1 VQGQGW
7 LGVPVALRRAGL
19 CCAAHR
25 APLRG
30 SRPLRA
36 SIPDASAPPA
46 AAGDAARSRLPRPA
60 AFRPAGRHGPGGQSP
75 LRRSPRGVFSRAS
88 GTHSH
93 RCTFAVLLREQ
104 VANTRPPSKKGR
116 CAEILTR
123 SVLTLRA
130 ALRVRPPVSPCPS
143 ARRRLPG
150 TRTTNSRQRWQHERH
165 QPLREKQLRRDSE
178 S

>member
-19 CCAAHR
+19 LCCASSSAAR
-25 APLRG
+25 ISP
-30 SRPLRA
+30 PRA

-75 LRRSPRGVFSRAS
+75 RGARRAASSRAS

-93 RCTFAVLLREQ
+93 RCTSPSLLREQ
-104 VANTRPPSKKGR
+104 VANTRPPSKGR

-130 ALRVRPPVSPCPS
+130 APACGLRSPL
-143 ARRRLPG
+143 ARRPGAGSPG
-150 TRTTNSRQRWQHERH
+150 TRDDELKATVATRT
-165 QPLREKQLRRDSE
+165 PPAA
-178 S
+178 